1 MTGLDERARRAAAAV
16 RARTADLPP
25 DEGLEAVVRRGRRPR
40 PTTVLAILLIVA
52 LAVPG
57 AGLLRDLTETRV
69 ELESPAATPTP
80 TPTPGTGTDDDPE
93 PRDRDA
99 ETAAPVPVPTVEPGV
114 EPEDER
120 ETPTAPTPG
129 TSPSPSPSLGP
140 EPAGPFADQEVTGGN
155 FPTGG
160 GELALLTDVRV
171 ASQPGFDRVVL
182 ELQGPDMPSYRV
194 SPADPPL
201 VQDGSGEPIAVAG
214 EAFLEV
220 QLTPAS
226 GVDSAGAE
234 PVATYEGPSR
244 ITADSGVITEVVRTG
259 DFEAH
264 LTWVIGLRSEQP
276 FAVTVLSDPLR
287 LVVDI
292 AAQ

>member
-16 RARTADLPP
+16 RARTADLPS
-25 DEGLEAVVRRGRRPR
+25 DDGLEAVVRRGRRPR
-40 PTTVLAILLIVA
+40 PTTVLAMLLIVA

-57 AGLLRDLTETRV
+57 AGWLRDLTETRV

-80 TPTPGTGTDDDPE
+80 ESGAEDDEE
-93 PRDRDA
+93 PRDRDD
-99 ETAAPVPVPTVEPGV
+99 ETEPPAPAPPVEPGAEGGV
-114 EPEDER
+114 ER
-120 ETPTAPTPG
+120 ETPTAP
-129 TSPSPSPSLGP
+129 SPSPSASPAPSPVLGP

-155 FPTGG
+155 FPTAGG
-160 GELALLTDVRV
+160 ALALLTDVRV

-182 ELQGPDMPSYRV
+182 QLQGPDMPSYRV
-194 SPADPPL
+194 SQADPPL
-201 VQDGSGEPIAVAG
+201 VQDGSGESVGVAG

-226 GVDSAGAE
+226 GVDSSGAE
-234 PVATYEGPSR
+234 PVATYQGPSR
-244 ITADSGVITEVVRTG
+244 ITADSAVITEVVRTG
-259 DFEAH
+259 DFEGH
-264 LTWVIGLRSEQP
+264 LTWVVGLRSKQP

-292 AAQ
+292 AVE